1 MGVQEPSRTPSMKI
15 APSVAELQREN
26 VVLELECIDRMYLN
40 AYVPKLTSERGIAGY
55 FRGFLGHRFA
65 STKSAAG
72 KSEGLVR
79 EIMKFVRREKIEL
92 VRFEK
97 GVRKDE
103 VMKKALRKFR
113 GQEAVLFVGVAQ
125 EKARVPRTIR
135 KRFGDGGSIPW
146 IDYTSAMV
154 NFYYFYCVDED
165 FGPFFIKFCSYFPYT
180 AKLCLNGH
188 EYLKRQLQKRAI
200 GFEAL
205 DNGLLRCEQIERA
218 QRIAEGLSAGKIETF
233 FRKWLR
239 KLPHPFSSKER
250 LAGYRYE
257 LSVLQAEFSLTQVWD
272 RALSGRGFF
281 EEVIRENI
289 DLGRPEQVQL
299 IFARK
304 LRRKTVAAGR
314 CRTRIIQQ
322 GVQPSLHVYYKNTH
336 IKQYHKEGRALRTE
350 TTINNTYDFQVGR
363 LLKNLPR
370 LRQIGF
376 GANRRV
382 LEVEKVSHNS
392 QVGAKVF
399 EKLQKPLEVEGQHA
413 SALRFGDPRVQALLS
428 VLLLFALQPEGVR
441 NRQLRPL
448 LAQCLGVAQNQIT
461 QGKMSYDLRRLRLHG
476 IIERIEATHRYRLTP
491 AGMKTA
497 FLYSRLYL
505 RALRPALS
513 NLHAQNQVP
522 HPIQQTF
529 HKLQRQI
536 DSYYADKVTA

>member
-1 MGVQEPSRTPSMKI
+1 MKI

-26 VVLELECIDRMYLN
+26 IVLELECIDRMYLN
-40 AYVPKLTSERGIAGY
+40 AYVPKLTSEKGIAGY

-72 KSEGLVR
+72 KSESFVR
-79 EIMKFVRREKIEL
+79 EIMKWVRRERIPL
-92 VRFEK
+92 VRFDK

-125 EKARVPRTIR
+125 EKARVPRTIG

-146 IDYTSAMV
+146 IDDTSAMV

-180 AKLCLNGH
+180 AKLCLNGQ

-218 QRIAEGLSAGKIETF
+218 QRIAEGLSAGKIEAF

-239 KLPHPFSSKER
+239 KLPHPFTAKER

-272 RALSGRGFF
+272 RGVSGRSFF

-299 IFARK
+299 IF
-304 LRRKTVAAGR
+304 
-314 CRTRIIQQ
+314 
-322 GVQPSLHVYYKNTH
+322 PSQTKS
-336 IKQYHKEGRALRTE
+336 
-350 TTINNTYDFQVGR
+350 
-363 LLKNLPR
+363 PP
-370 LRQIGF
+370 
-376 GANRRV
+376 
-382 LEVEKVSHNS
+382 EKS
-392 QVGAKVF
+392 
-399 EKLQKPLEVEGQHA
+399 
-413 SALRFGDPRVQALLS
+413 
-428 VLLLFALQPEGVR
+428 
-441 NRQLRPL
+441 
-448 LAQCLGVAQNQIT
+448 
-461 QGKMSYDLRRLRLHG
+461 
-476 IIERIEATHRYRLTP
+476 
-491 AGMKTA
+491 
-497 FLYSRLYL
+497 
-505 RALRPALS
+505 
-513 NLHAQNQVP
+513 
-522 HPIQQTF
+522 
-529 HKLQRQI
+529 
-536 DSYYADKVTA
+536 